1 RPQLD
6 PPHRATPPGRTASSR
21 HGALFLVRDEGR
33 ASARPID
40 DGPVVPQQIAPDD
53 TVALART
60 ARAAPTAAEART
72 HVAERVAGQLK
83 GLERAELDALTSANT
98 SDVALRRGASV
109 EQAVPRY
116 HVALE

>member
-1 RPQLD
+1 MYTARSQASNSAPLCHHGGRPYCMPLTNVLNGGIHRPQLD

-72 HVAERVAGQLK
+72 H
-83 GLERAELDALTSANT
+83 
-98 SDVALRRGASV
+98 
-109 EQAVPRY
+109 
-116 HVALE
+116 